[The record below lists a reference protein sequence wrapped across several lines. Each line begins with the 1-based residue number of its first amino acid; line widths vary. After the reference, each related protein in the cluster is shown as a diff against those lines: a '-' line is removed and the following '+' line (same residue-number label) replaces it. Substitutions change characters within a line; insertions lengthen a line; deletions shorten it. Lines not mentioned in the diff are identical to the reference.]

1 VHDEL
6 RRLLESGEVDPMI
19 HLQVPLEDA
28 ARALADLADRRTVGK
43 VIVHVAA

>member
-6 RRLLESGEVDPMI
+6 LRLLESGGIDPMI

-28 ARALADLADRRTVGK
+28 ARALADRRTVGK